1 MMGLM
6 PDVGRLMSY
15 EEGEMDEDE
24 IIDLFQDLI
33 DSGAAW
39 MLQGHYGRTAA
50 ALIENGLCHPAED

>member
-1 MMGLM
+1 MGLM